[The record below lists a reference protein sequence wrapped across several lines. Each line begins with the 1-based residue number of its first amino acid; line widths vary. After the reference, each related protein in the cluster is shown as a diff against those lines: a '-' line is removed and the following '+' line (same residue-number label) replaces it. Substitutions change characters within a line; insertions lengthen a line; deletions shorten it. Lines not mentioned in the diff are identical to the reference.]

1 MRKILI
7 GLVIVA
13 VAAVAVVVY
22 REHQPKPTATSAVP
36 AAGQTSAPA
45 AGPSEAPKPFTVTAD
60 DRVLG
65 SPDAPVTIIE
75 YASMTC
81 PHCAHFAVD
90 ILPQVKPTLIDTGK
104 ARLVFRDF
112 PLDGLALRGA
122 MLVRCVGNDRAFG
135 MIDLLFSRQAQWA
148 GSQDPIAALGTI
160 AAQAGMSESDFKACV
175 ENQSVL
181 NAVVQ
186 SRTDAE
192 KTYGI
197 GSTPSFLINGQLIV
211 GAYEAPEFT
220 RIIESAAAGAPS
232 APSSSGSSSTP
243 AR

>member
-7 GLVIVA
+7 ALLIVA
-13 VAAVAVVVY
+13 AAAIAVVGY
-22 REHQPKPTATSAVP
+22 REWQPGTKTTTATP
-36 AAGQTSAPA
+36 PAGQASAA
-45 AGPSEAPKPFTVTAD
+45 KPFNVTSD
-60 DRVLG
+60 DRILG
-65 SPDAPVTIIE
+65 SPEAPVTIIE

-81 PHCAHFAVD
+81 PHCAHFDVEV
-90 ILPQVKPTLIDTGK
+90 LPQIKSTLIDSGK

-148 GSQDPIAALGTI
+148 GAQDPIAALGTI
-160 AAQAGMSESDFKACV
+160 AAQAGMSGDDFKACV
-175 ENQSVL
+175 ENQTVL

-197 GSTPSFLINGQLIV
+197 NSTPSFLINGQLVV
-211 GAYEAPEFT
+211 GAYEAPEF
-220 RIIESAAAGAPS
+220 IKMVEAAAAGAPA
-232 APSSSGSSSTP
+232 APTSSSPSTP

>member
-7 GLVIVA
+7 ALLIVA
-13 VAAVAVVVY
+13 AAAIAVVAY
-22 REHQPKPTATSAVP
+22 REWQPGSKTAATP
-36 AAGQTSAPA
+36 AGGQA
-45 AGPSEAPKPFTVTAD
+45 SEAKPFTVTAD

-65 SPDAPVTIIE
+65 SPDAPVTVIE

-81 PHCAHFAVD
+81 PHCAHFDVE
-90 ILPQVKPTLIDTGK
+90 ILPQIKSTLIDSGK

-148 GSQDPIAALGTI
+148 GAQDPIAALGTI
-160 AAQAGMSESDFKACV
+160 AAQAGMSGDDFKACV
-175 ENQSVL
+175 ENQTVL

-192 KTYGI
+192 NTYGI
-197 GSTPSFLINGQLIV
+197 NSTPSFLINGQLVV
-211 GAYEAPEFT
+211 GAYEAPEF
-220 RIIESAAAGAPS
+220 IKMVEAAAAGAPA
-232 APSSSGSSSTP
+232 APTSSSPSTP